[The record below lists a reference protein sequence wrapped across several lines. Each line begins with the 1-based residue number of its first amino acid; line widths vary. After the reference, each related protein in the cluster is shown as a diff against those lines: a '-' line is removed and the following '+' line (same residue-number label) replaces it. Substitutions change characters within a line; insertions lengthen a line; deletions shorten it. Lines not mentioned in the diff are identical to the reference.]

1 MKSKGRDANEGAG
14 IGSGLSHK
22 EKIGGSFEKAQAGPA
37 SCGMHSVGKNEKSG
51 ANPSVKVSRGH
62 TIK

>member
-1 MKSKGRDANEGAG
+1 MKSMKRDAKQGAG
-14 IGSGLSHK
+14 VQSGLSHK
-22 EKIGGSFEKAQAGPA
+22 EKCNDSDA
-37 SCGMHSVGKNEKSG
+37 SLGMHSVGKNEKSG

>member
-22 EKIGGSFEKAQAGPA
+22 QGFHESPTMAKAGPA